1 MTKQMKGMYDECK
14 MGYKMTN
21 DLTWT
26 GVGGKG
32 GPGGMFSVGL
42 YSDAMVVLLQM
53 NWCSALCGV

>member
-32 GPGGMFSVGL
+32 
-42 YSDAMVVLLQM
+42 DQEA
-53 NWCSALCGV
+53 C